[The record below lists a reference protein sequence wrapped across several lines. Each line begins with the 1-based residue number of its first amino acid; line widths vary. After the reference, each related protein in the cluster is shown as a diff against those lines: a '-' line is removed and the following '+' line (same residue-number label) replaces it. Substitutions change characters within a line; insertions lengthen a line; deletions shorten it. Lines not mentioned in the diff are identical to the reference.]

1 MFEAF
6 VLVCMLKDP
15 TVCHTLQDTEG
26 PYTKEQQCVSRAY
39 EIAMDL
45 PDWMP
50 EYMPEYLAVKYK
62 CIEEGSS
69 KEKLDI

>member
-1 MFEAF
+1 
-6 VLVCMLKDP
+6 L
-15 TVCHTLQDTEG
+15 
-26 PYTKEQQCVSRAY
+26 
-39 EIAMDL
+39 
-45 PDWMP
+45 P